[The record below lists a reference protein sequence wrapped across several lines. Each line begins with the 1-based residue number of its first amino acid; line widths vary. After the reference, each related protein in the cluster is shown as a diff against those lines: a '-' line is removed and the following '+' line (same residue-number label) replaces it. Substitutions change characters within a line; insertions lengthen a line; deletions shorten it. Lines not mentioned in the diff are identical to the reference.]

1 MGSWREPGNVDR
13 AGGIEPGIQARRRAM
28 RLDRRDVGRV
38 ADDVF
43 RTVLDRPGFAHL
55 ALGPDEPV
63 GGFRRWLVGLARALG
78 EEYGRR
84 FGRRLELTS
93 LGWFD
98 QQVSTEAHRDGGP
111 DESVLVLGY
120 EPTSV
125 GSRLWLYDHTR
136 AADDR
141 GLTPAV
147 FLERF
152 NPLTEAGRRALE
164 GHETELTAFAAGHY
178 QAVVVNNGNRAP
190 GGDSRGMLG
199 VLHRA
204 LIPRPDPTARRVINS
219 MMLAPADPLPDE
231 AVTSFLTERRP

>member
-55 ALGPDEPV
+55 DLGPDEPV

-78 EEYGRR
+78 DEYRRR
-84 FGRRLELTS
+84 FGRGLELTS

-98 QQVSTEAHRDGGP
+98 QQASTEAHRDGGP

-125 GSRLWLYDHTR
+125 ASRLWLSDHPPAARHR
-136 AADDR
+136 A
-141 GLTPAV
+141 LTPAV
-147 FLERF
+147 CLERF
-152 NPLTEAGRRALE
+152 NPLTVAGPTAL
-164 GHETELTAFAAGHY
+164 GGYETELTAVAAGHY
-178 QAVVVNNGNRAP
+178 QVAVVNNGNRAP

-204 LIPRPDPTARRVINS
+204 LIPTPDPAARRVVNS

-231 AVTSFLTERRP
+231 AVASFLSERR

>member
-1 MGSWREPGNVDR
+1 MRPDR
-13 AGGIEPGIQARRRAM
+13 W
-28 RLDRRDVGRV
+28 DVEQV

-43 RTVLDRPGFAHL
+43 RTTLDRPGFAHHD
-55 ALGPDEPV
+55 LGPDEPV

-78 EEYGRR
+78 DEYRRR

-120 EPTSV
+120 EPTPV
-125 GSRLWLYDHTR
+125 ASRLWLYDHTR
-136 AADDR
+136 AAHDR
-141 GLTPAV
+141 GLSPAV

-152 NPLTEAGRRALE
+152 NPLTEAGRRAL
-164 GHETELTAFAAGHY
+164 GDYETELTAFAVDHY

-204 LIPRPDPTARRVINS
+204 LIPTPDPAARRVINS
-219 MMLAPADPLPDE
+219 MMLAPTDPLPDE
-231 AVTSFLTERRP
+231 AVASFLTERRP